1 MLVPELDVTEIAK
14 ALRFYIGVLEFRT
27 LFERPAE
34 RFAYLE
40 RDGVELMIQ
49 EAAGPG
55 RRFRTAPLEL
65 PCGRGVNFQLRV
77 EDVDAV
83 HTRAVE
89 AGVNIVVPIEER
101 WYRVDVAASGGRW
114 QVTGPSKA
122 GNRQFV
128 LADPDGYLWRPFR
141 DLGMRAAS
149 P

>member
-1 MLVPELDVTEIAK
+1 MLVPELDVTAL
-14 ALRFYIGVLEFRT
+14 APSLRFYSEVLEFRV
-27 LFERPAE
+27 LFERTAE

-55 RRFRTAPLEL
+55 RRFRTAALEL

-83 HTRAVE
+83 YARAVV
-89 AGVNIVVPIEER
+89 AGTDIVVPMEER
-101 WYRVDVAASGGRW
+101 WYGFDVAESGGRW
-114 QVTGPSKA
+114 QVTGPTEA

-128 LADPDGYLWRPFR
+128 LADPDGYLWRPIR
-141 DLGMRAAS
+141 DLGVRPATH
-149 P
+149 